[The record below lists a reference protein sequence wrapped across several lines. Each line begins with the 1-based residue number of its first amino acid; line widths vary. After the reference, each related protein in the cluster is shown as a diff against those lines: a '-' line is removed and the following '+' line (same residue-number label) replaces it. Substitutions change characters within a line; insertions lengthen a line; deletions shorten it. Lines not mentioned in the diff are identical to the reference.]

1 MAELN
6 FPASPTDGQ
15 IYGNFIWSAATGA
28 WLARPQ
34 PQSVAVSSPTAPT
47 SPVVNT
53 LWYNTNDGN
62 TYIYNYDGDSYQW
75 VQLKSDATLSST
87 LGSRVDALDYGANVN
102 YIINGGMDVWQR
114 GTSFS
119 AAGYTADR
127 WIVLADGTGA
137 TRAITQQAFTPG
149 NAIAGYEPT
158 FFLRYNQSV
167 AGSSA
172 TYNIIEQ
179 RVEDVR
185 TLAGQAVTVSFWAK
199 SDANRTITAQVQ
211 QNFGSGGSA
220 EVQAIATQS
229 IALTTSWQ
237 RFTYTATMPSI
248 TGKTIGTNSYVAV
261 RINLP
266 NNATFTVDIWGVQFQ
281 KGNTVTDFHRSM
293 PTIQG
298 ELAACQRYYQRFA
311 NTGANAGA
319 VPLCGSIGFAS
330 SATAGWIVVQP
341 LVTLRTNLTSNSQ
354 VSFSSVSF
362 DNQATYGSSITGI
375 VLNDNGGVRQ
385 TQNAISLKLTGMS
398 GLTTNAPYWL
408 ITSST
413 TGYVS
418 FDVEL

>member
-248 TGKTIGTNSYVAV
+248 SGKTIGTNSYVAV

-266 NNATFTVDIWGVQFQ
+266 NNATFTVDMWGVQLQ
-281 KGNTVTDFHRSM
+281 KGNTVTDFHRSS
-293 PTIQG
+293 PTLQS
-298 ELAACQRYYQRFA
+298 ELAACQRYYYRVLPGSTAYMQVSPVRAVSGTVGYSLMTLPVPMRAEAVLEVSNVAHFA
-311 NTGANAGA
+311 LVGATDN
-319 VPLCGSIGFAS
+319 VIQCTSIGVA
-330 SATAGWIVVQP
+330 APG
-341 LVTLRTNLTSNSQ
+341 TSNR
-354 VSFSSVSF
+354 
-362 DNQATYGSSITGI
+362 TP
-375 VLNDNGGVRQ
+375 R
-385 TQNAISLKLTGMS
+385 LTCTVAS
-398 GLTTNAPYWL
+398 GLVAGNASEL
-408 ITSST
+408 VFNNNTS
-413 TGYVS
+413 TGYLG
-418 FDVEL
+418 FTAEL

>member
-34 PQSVAVSSPTAPT
+34 PQSVAVSSPTTPT

-179 RVEDVR
+179 RIEDVR

-199 SDANRTITAQVQ
+199 SDSNRTITAQVQ

-248 TGKTIGTNSYVAV
+248 SGKTIGTNSYVAV
-261 RINLP
+261 RINLL
-266 NNATFTVDIWGVQFQ
+266 NNATFTIDMWGVQLQ

-298 ELAACQRYYQRFA
+298 ELAACHRYFRRYTSINGDEIMWNGTWYEATSLWVPMVFPTPMRIKPVVSWSGTINCYGGGGASTITNIGEYGGGVPTATGGVYIFQ
-311 NTGANAGA
+311 NTGGNTVGRSGFVGLANAGNY
-319 VPLCGSIGFAS
+319 IQF
-330 SATAGWIVVQP
+330 
-341 LVTLRTNLTSNSQ
+341 
-354 VSFSSVSF
+354 
-362 DNQATYGSSITGI
+362 
-375 VLNDNGGVRQ
+375 
-385 TQNAISLKLTGMS
+385 NA
-398 GLTTNAPYWL
+398 
-408 ITSST
+408 
-413 TGYVS
+413 
-418 FDVEL
+418 EL